1 MAEVKWVKLTTD
13 MFDNRKIKHLRR
25 LPEGNNIVLLWV
37 MLLTMAGRC
46 NSGGM
51 IFLTENIP
59 YTSKMLADELGFEE
73 NTVKLALTTLEQ
85 LNMIVTD
92 HGFFSIA
99 GWEEY
104 QNIEGMDKIREQN
117 RLRQKKQRKKRKAA
131 LIGDGGVCEYCG
143 GQGTTV
149 DHIVPRSKGGADS
162 PENTVC
168 SCLSCNMHKT
178 DRNVADF
185 LNVKISEDP
194 TFDVGRIL
202 GNGKLMNYV
211 LYDGKR
217 FLSRDVTGRVTPC
230 HATEED
236 IEEELEKEKEIYET
250 VVSYLNKKAGTN
262 YRATT
267 AKTRTAIHARLA
279 ENFTVEDFKTVID
292 KKCDEWI
299 GTEYEKYLR
308 PETLFG
314 NKFEGYLNAKQTAKK
329 DQQPRQQ
336 YRKQTKADELQ
347 DAYSMMAEWSQDGS

>member
-1 MAEVKWVKLTTD
+1 MAEIKWVKLTTD

-92 HGFFSIA
+92 HGFFAIA

-117 RLRQKKQRKKRKAA
+117 RLRQAKFKEKKRA
-131 LIGDGGVCEYCG
+131 LPGNVTDNVTVT
-143 GQGTTV
+143 QGN
-149 DHIVPRSKGGADS
+149 A
-162 PENTVC
+162 
-168 SCLSCNMHKT
+168 T
-178 DRNVADF
+178 DID
-185 LNVKISEDP
+185 IEEDKE
-194 TFDVGRIL
+194 L
-202 GNGKLMNYV
+202 
-211 LYDGKR
+211 
-217 FLSRDVTGRVTPC
+217 
-230 HATEED
+230 EED
-236 IEEELEKEKEIYET
+236 IISDSGESAPTKKTKRAVRHKYGEYNNVLLTDEQMAKLQAEFPDWQERIERLS
-250 VVSYLNKKAGTN
+250 SYMASHGKSYKDHL
-262 YRATT
+262 ATI
-267 AKTRTAIHARLA
+267 R
-279 ENFTVEDFKTVID
+279 N
-292 KKCDEWI
+292 W
-299 GTEYEKYLR
+299 
-308 PETLFG
+308 
-314 NKFEGYLNAKQTAKK
+314 AKK

-336 YRKQTKADELQ
+336 YRRQTKADELQ

>member
-1 MAEVKWVKLTTD
+1 MAEIKWVKLTTD

-92 HGFFSIA
+92 HGFFAIA

-117 RLRQKKQRKKRKAA
+117 RLRQAKFKEKKRA
-131 LIGDGGVCEYCG
+131 LPSNVTDNVTVT
-143 GQGTTV
+143 QG
-149 DHIVPRSKGGADS
+149 
-162 PENTVC
+162 N
-168 SCLSCNMHKT
+168 
-178 DRNVADF
+178 
-185 LNVKISEDP
+185 
-194 TFDVGRIL
+194 
-202 GNGKLMNYV
+202 
-211 LYDGKR
+211 
-217 FLSRDVTGRVTPC
+217 
-230 HATEED
+230 ATEED
-236 IEEELEKEKEIYET
+236 IEEDKELEEDIISDSGESAPTKKKRAVRHKYGEYNNVLLTDEQMAKLQAEFTDWPERIERLS
-250 VVSYLNKKAGTN
+250 SYMASSGKSYKDHL
-262 YRATT
+262 ATI
-267 AKTRTAIHARLA
+267 R
-279 ENFTVEDFKTVID
+279 N
-292 KKCDEWI
+292 W
-299 GTEYEKYLR
+299 
-308 PETLFG
+308 
-314 NKFEGYLNAKQTAKK
+314 AKK
-329 DQQPRQQ
+329 DQQAPRQQ